1 MNPRDG
7 DFELVTLRNGARAVR
22 HLGHG
27 EVMHPSI
34 GPWQEALRL
43 YVDQPRLAERLRQPG
58 PPLVIL
64 DVGLG
69 AATNAV
75 AALTR
80 ARELGSERR
89 QALEVISLEVD
100 LAPLRLALADPVGF
114 PFLQPF
120 RDAAEALMRDGVWEG
135 EGLRWRLL
143 LGNAISH
150 LQGELPPADLIFF
163 DPFSPASNPEMW
175 TEAVLAQVRS
185 RSREDG
191 EGALLMTYSAA
202 TPTRVTLLLAGFYVG
217 TGVSTGTKGETTIA
231 ATRLEAL
238 ESPLGTRWLER
249 WSRSSSRAPHGAEL
263 TPALEARL
271 LAHPQWS
278 ARSPAAKAG

>member
-1 MNPRDG
+1 MSRDG
-7 DFELVTLRNGARAVR
+7 DFELVTLRNGSRAVR

-27 EVMHPSI
+27 EVMHPSV

-43 YVDQPRLAERLRQPG
+43 YVEQPRLAERLRQPG

-75 AALTR
+75 AALAC
-80 ARELGSERR
+80 ARELGPERR
-89 QALEVISLEVD
+89 RTLEVISLEVD
-100 LAPLRLALADPVGF
+100 LAPLRLALADPEGF

-120 RDAAEALMRDGVWEG
+120 RSAAETLMRDGLWEG

-143 LGNAISH
+143 LGNAIPF
-150 LQGELPPADLIFF
+150 LEQPLPPAELVFF

-175 TEAVLAQVRS
+175 TEAVLSRVRE
-185 RSREDG
+185 RCQTEG

-217 TGVSTGTKGETTIA
+217 AGVSTGTKGETTVA

-238 ESPLGTRWLER
+238 AAPLGERWLER
-249 WSRSSSRAPHGAEL
+249 WRRSSSRAPHGAVL
-263 TPALEARL
+263 TPESEARL
-271 LAHPQWS
+271 LAHPQW
-278 ARSPAAKAG
+278 RPR